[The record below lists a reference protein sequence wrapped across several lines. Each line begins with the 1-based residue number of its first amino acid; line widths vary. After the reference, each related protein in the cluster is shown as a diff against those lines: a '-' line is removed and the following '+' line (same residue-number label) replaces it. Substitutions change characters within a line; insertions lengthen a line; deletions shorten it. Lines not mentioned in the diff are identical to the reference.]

1 MTQRQIAQDIDL
13 DTGLKMVAQAFTEI
27 ASIKL
32 QKIRRRIE
40 KNRIFFEEISE
51 LFGAVQRLANKRGI
65 VPRLEKNG
73 TTTLILTSNNK
84 FYGGLERRVLQFYSA
99 SIAKLSTDQILL
111 GRSASDFF
119 NKKAIILEEDLPTEA
134 ELQNLTNLIKNYNQV
149 LVFYPLFKSVL
160 VQTPFAVDLTKSNI
174 APSKINLDY
183 ILEPEIEKM
192 WQFFDSQ
199 ILKLL
204 LEQTFLEAELSRTA
218 ARLTSM
224 DQAQEMANHAIV
236 DLKRALAVVKRSI
249 NNNRILE
256 TESAMHKFRR
266 AHDLG

>member
-27 ASIKL
+27 SSIKL
-32 QKIRRRIE
+32 QKIRHRIE
-40 KNRIFFEEISE
+40 RNRVFFEEISE
-51 LFGAVQRLANKRGI
+51 LFGAVQRLANKQGI
-65 VPRLEKNG
+65 VPKLGKNG
-73 TTTLILTSNNK
+73 IAALILTSNSK
-84 FYGGLERRVLQFYSA
+84 FYGGLESRVLQFYSA
-99 SIAKLSTDQILL
+99 NIEKMQADQILV

-119 NKKAIILEEDLPTEA
+119 KKNSIILKEDLPTEL
-134 ELQNLTNLIKNYNQV
+134 ELQNLTNVIKNYNQV
-149 LVFYPLFKSVL
+149 LVFYPRFKSVL
-160 VQTPFAVDLTKSNI
+160 VQTPFAIDLTKSNI

-183 ILEPEIEKM
+183 ILEPEIEQM

-224 DQAQEMANHAIV
+224 DQAQEMADNAIV

-249 NNNRILE
+249 NNNQILE
-256 TESAMHKFRR
+256 TESAMYKFRR
-266 AHDLG
+266 TIGS